1 MLQHSQQETY
11 YKLITTEIINTHIGQ
26 HRAAL
31 QKELFELATDDV
43 LLRRRYRMLSQ
54 LAQYESQ
61 ILKKIYQF
69 NSNQISDYCDAVA
82 IAIREIN
89 HVTDRSG

>member
-1 MLQHSQQETY
+1 MSQQSQQETY
-11 YKLITTEIINTHIGQ
+11 YKLITTEIINNHIGQ

-61 ILKKIYQF
+61 IYKKIYQF
-69 NSNQISDYCDAVA
+69 HSNEINDYRDAVA
-82 IAIREIN
+82 IVIRELT